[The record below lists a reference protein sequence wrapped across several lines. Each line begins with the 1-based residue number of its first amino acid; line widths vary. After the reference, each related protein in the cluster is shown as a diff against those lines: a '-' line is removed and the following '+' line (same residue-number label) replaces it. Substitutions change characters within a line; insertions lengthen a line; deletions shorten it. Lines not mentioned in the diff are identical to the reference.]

1 MPSQIHQKYCGYYST
16 LLSAQDLSLMGLG
29 KTFEKDSMAGMGVA
43 ITDTQFARE
52 SKAKKRSHS
61 QYSECDRLWRALRAI
76 AQALKLRPLGHA
88 LRTLPERSVAYGQ
101 SHF

>member
-29 KTFEKDSMAGMGVA
+29 KTFEKDSMGGMGVA
-43 ITDTQFARE
+43 ITDTQFGRE

-61 QYSECDRLWRALRAI
+61 QYLRMRSLLAEASLHRVAWPTANRI
-76 AQALKLRPLGHA
+76 SRDLRGC
-88 LRTLPERSVAYGQ
+88 LRSLICYI
-101 SHF
+101 